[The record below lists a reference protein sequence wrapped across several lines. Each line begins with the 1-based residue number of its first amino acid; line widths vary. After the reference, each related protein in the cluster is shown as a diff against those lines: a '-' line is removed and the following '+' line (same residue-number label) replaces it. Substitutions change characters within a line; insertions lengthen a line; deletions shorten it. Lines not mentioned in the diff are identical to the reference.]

1 MKYLTVVCVSL
12 TRIPTEYL
20 VVTSAAIVNTPVGPS
35 AETKAQVLDSLFQ
48 PSDVAP
54 APLRELVGAS
64 VTAENLL
71 HYPERGKTAFTPMVE
86 ELAPVVS

>member
-1 MKYLTVVCVSL
+1 
-12 TRIPTEYL
+12 
-20 VVTSAAIVNTPVGPS
+20 
-35 AETKAQVLDSLFQ
+35 LDSLFQ

-71 HYPERGKTAFTPMVE
+71 HYPERGKAAFPPMVE
-86 ELAPVVS
+86 ELAAMVS